1 MKGRY
6 SYLFGAGFIINIII
20 AVWLT
25 FKSVHWV
32 MLCASWA
39 LVVINL
45 SYFLYAGK
53 YPKELTILNVIAG
66 FVLGP
71 IYGLLGMLGVLATN
85 KGLGLQQLELSS
97 NEEAREIK
105 NHFYIRN
112 MYFLYIA
119 IAFIVFAVIGVLSI
133 PKEAHTL
140 VTAFAIIS
148 IIGWGIG
155 FCVFFI
161 LNIGKVYV
169 AVSESYLYFKPALT
183 LPLHKVAISALE
195 NLEFDNDIYK
205 FTANITGAKV
215 GFCILRS
222 NLNFEDQA
230 VVEKILLNLNK

>member
-1 MKGRY
+1 MKQRY
-6 SYLFGAGFIINIII
+6 SYLFSTGMIINILM
-20 AVWLT
+20 AVLIT
-25 FKSVHWV
+25 LSQMHWV
-32 MLCASWA
+32 IISTSWV
-39 LVVINL
+39 LVFINV

-53 YPKELTILNVIAG
+53 YPKELTVLNVIAG

-148 IIGWGIG
+148 IIGWGLG
-155 FCVFFI
+155 FCIFFI

-195 NLEFDNDIYK
+195 NLEFDNDTYK
-205 FTANITGAKV
+205 FTANITGEKLV
-215 GFCILRS
+215 FCILRS

-230 VVEKILLNLNK
+230 VAEKILLNLNK